1 MLAKAQ
7 QAINDLI
14 AKAHFQKRLHFV
26 LVDNKAGGHAANGPI
41 MVQIMTVPGLLDS
54 LLAPMKP
61 VWALMESNNDLPRQR
76 DKRAAQ
82 AAEDKKTNAALEKAA
97 CVAQKAVDKQAKA
110 VVKTAEAAANKA
122 AKPAPKR
129 KKVGSSWAAPP
140 PAAAAA
146 EEMPAAAAA
155 EEMEEELDEEVCP
168 PGPAPIGIIHPS
180 LTHLAYLTPPPTPL
194 LRLCC
199 S

>member
-14 AKAHFQKRLHFV
+14 AKAHFQKRLHFG
-26 LVDNKAGGHAANGPI
+26 LVDNKAGGHAANGPV

-54 LLAPMKP
+54 LLAPMEP

-76 DKRAAQ
+76 GERAAQ
-82 AAEDKKTNAALEKAA
+82 AAEDKKTDAALVKAA
-97 CVAQKAVDKQAKA
+97 SVAQKAADKQAKA
-110 VVKTAEAAANKA
+110 VAKTAEAAAKKA

-146 EEMPAAAAA
+146 EEM
-155 EEMEEELDEEVCP
+155 EEELDEEVCP
-168 PGPAPIGIIHPS
+168 PGPAPIGIFYPS